1 MAEEEFRGVCREAI
15 MANLN
20 SSRPVNLE
28 DLEGEICAMELSSET
43 KRQILEDEKRA
54 VRERRRSDWEV
65 NSLRVAPFPP
75 DILGDQTPLVASKRP
90 PVSTQ
95 ISRRSPPSASRS
107 RRLVAS
113 GGDDVAHW
121 DAGKSPVSLLPAPSA
136 AYQMPVPGGD
146 LPSVLLLDGFRIAKL
161 NQAFHFNNQILL
173 CGYPTYWDRDRNYFL
188 YFHSQDQRWVISPR
202 DSLAQAQSGV
212 MLGCAFQYV
221 DDVWNEL
228 TNDEWQK
235 APQVRVTPLVEQ
247 APARS
252 PAMAGAQ
259 PLPSRSRPPPER
271 ASVALPA
278 ADVMPYAAP
287 AVAKAQKQAFAVD
300 TVHIRGGFLNP
311 KLNAV
316 YHMDSSVQVGSR
328 ATYWDEQRRFFM
340 YYQAAMKRWAISI
353 RIHDAKT
360 GEDMLDHARRGG
372 LCGFAFEVDKLTNQW
387 KEFYEGRWVTVQI
400 DIHKLCTGKRAP
412 PVAARTTA
420 SHDLPPETPLP
431 MAVKPEPPLPPQPP
445 QHPHPPQPPQPPQL
459 SQPPNPPQPIQST
472 SRAPAA
478 AAPAVAPV
486 SAPSAPSALSTV
498 APSPVAPKTSSEKQ
512 MAAPLE
518 QEAQAEDSAPKGE
531 VAKAKEAE
539 AKSSKEIPSEDE
551 SHEEKRKKRKK
562 EKDAKNAD
570 EKENH
575 KADKKAKKLEKEERA
590 RRKENKMREK
600 IRQEMLAARAN
611 KPSNTKGPGTLKASP
626 KKASRKVRDSLKSK
640 EERKEAKRREKSERS
655 SAPSPSEP
663 ASPGGP
669 SRRRRW
675 HAAIAKPWPSLWS
688 EDDAATAVTSQPPEG
703 ATVPQPS
710 QA

>member
-1 MAEEEFRGVCREAI
+1 M
-15 MANLN
+15 
-20 SSRPVNLE
+20 
-28 DLEGEICAMELSSET
+28 
-43 KRQILEDEKRA
+43 
-54 VRERRRSDWEV
+54 
-65 NSLRVAPFPP
+65 
-75 DILGDQTPLVASKRP
+75 
-90 PVSTQ
+90 
-95 ISRRSPPSASRS
+95 
-107 RRLVAS
+107 
-113 GGDDVAHW
+113 
-121 DAGKSPVSLLPAPSA
+121 SLLPAPSA
-136 AYQMPVPGGD
+136 AHQMPVPGGD

-228 TNDEWQK
+228 TNDEWQE

-445 QHPHPPQPPQPPQL
+445 QHPHPPQPPQL

-486 SAPSAPSALSTV
+486 SAPSAPSAPSTV

>member
-20 SSRPVNLE
+20 SSRPVDLE
-28 DLEGEICAMELSSET
+28 DLEGEICAMELSSAT
-43 KRQILEDEKRA
+43 KRQILDDEKRA

-65 NSLRVAPFPP
+65 NALRVAPFPP
-75 DILGDQTPLVASKRP
+75 DILGDQTPLVASKIRP
-90 PVSTQ
+90 PEAPQ
-95 ISRRSPPSASRS
+95 ISRRSPGASRS
-107 RRLVAS
+107 RV
-113 GGDDVAHW
+113 GGSTWHPPAVE
-121 DAGKSPVSLLPAPSA
+121 SPASLLPAPSA
-136 AYQMPVPGGD
+136 AHQMPVPGGD
-146 LPSVLLLDGFRIAKL
+146 LPSVLLLDGFRIPKL

-228 TNDEWQK
+228 ANEEWQK

-247 APARS
+247 APARA
-252 PAMAGAQ
+252 PAAAGAQ
-259 PLPSRSRPPPER
+259 PLPSRSRPPAER

-278 ADVMPYAAP
+278 DGTPYAPAAAP
-287 AVAKAQKQAFAVD
+287 KQAFAVD

-420 SHDLPPETPLP
+420 SFDLPPETPIP

-445 QHPHPPQPPQPPQL
+445 QPSQPSQPQPPQPPQPPH
-459 SQPPNPPQPIQST
+459 PPQPIQAP
-472 SRAPAA
+472 SRAPPAA

-486 SAPSAPSALSTV
+486 AAPPAPSAPSTV

-518 QEAQAEDSAPKGE
+518 REEAQAEDSEAKGE

-562 EKDAKNAD
+562 DKDAKNAV
-570 EKENH
+570 EKDNH

-611 KPSNTKGPGTLKASP
+611 KPSNTKGPTLNKKNSP

-640 EERKEAKRREKSERS
+640 ERKEAKREKSERS
-655 SAPSPSEP
+655 CAPSPEGEPSEP
-663 ASPGGP
+663 RP
-669 SRRRRW
+669 SRRRW
-675 HAAIAKPWPSLWS
+675 HAAVAKPWPSLWS
-688 EDDAATAVTSQPPEG
+688 EDDAVAAVTSQPPEG

>member
-1 MAEEEFRGVCREAI
+1 M
-15 MANLN
+15 
-20 SSRPVNLE
+20 
-28 DLEGEICAMELSSET
+28 
-43 KRQILEDEKRA
+43 K
-54 VRERRRSDWEV
+54 
-65 NSLRVAPFPP
+65 
-75 DILGDQTPLVASKRP
+75 
-90 PVSTQ
+90 
-95 ISRRSPPSASRS
+95 
-107 RRLVAS
+107 
-113 GGDDVAHW
+113 
-121 DAGKSPVSLLPAPSA
+121 
-136 AYQMPVPGGD
+136 
-146 LPSVLLLDGFRIAKL
+146 
-161 NQAFHFNNQILL
+161 
-173 CGYPTYWDRDRNYFL
+173 
-188 YFHSQDQRWVISPR
+188 DQRWVISPR

-247 APARS
+247 APARA
-252 PAMAGAQ
+252 PAAFAGAQ
-259 PLPSRSRPPPER
+259 PLPSRTRPPPER
-271 ASVALPA
+271 ASVAVPA

-287 AVAKAQKQAFAVD
+287 AVATAQKQAFAVD

-387 KEFYEGRWVTVQI
+387 KEFHEGRWVTVQI

-445 QHPHPPQPPQPPQL
+445 HVPQPPQPPHPPHPI
-459 SQPPNPPQPIQST
+459 QPLQST
-472 SRAPAA
+472 SSVPPA
-478 AAPAVAPV
+478 AAPAAPVRAAPATVAPV
-486 SAPSAPSALSTV
+486 SAPSAPSTV

-518 QEAQAEDSAPKGE
+518 REEAQAEDSESEGE

-539 AKSSKEIPSEDE
+539 AKSSKEIPSEEE
-551 SHEEKRKKRKK
+551 SHEEKRKRRKK

-570 EKENH
+570 EKANH

-611 KPSNTKGPGTLKASP
+611 KPSNTKGPGTNKKASP
-626 KKASRKVRDSLKSK
+626 KKAARKVRDSLKSK

-655 SAPSPSEP
+655 SAASPSEP
-663 ASPGGP
+663 VSGPG
-669 SRRRRW
+669 SRRRW
-675 HAAIAKPWPSLWS
+675 HAAIAKPWPKLWS
-688 EDDAATAVTSQPPEG
+688 EDDAAAAVTSQPPEG
-703 ATVPQPS
+703 STVPQPS

>member
-1 MAEEEFRGVCREAI
+1 M
-15 MANLN
+15 
-20 SSRPVNLE
+20 
-28 DLEGEICAMELSSET
+28 
-43 KRQILEDEKRA
+43 
-54 VRERRRSDWEV
+54 
-65 NSLRVAPFPP
+65 
-75 DILGDQTPLVASKRP
+75 
-90 PVSTQ
+90 
-95 ISRRSPPSASRS
+95 
-107 RRLVAS
+107 
-113 GGDDVAHW
+113 
-121 DAGKSPVSLLPAPSA
+121 SLLPAPSA

-445 QHPHPPQPPQPPQL
+445 QHPHPPQPPQL

-486 SAPSAPSALSTV
+486 SAPSAPSAPSTV